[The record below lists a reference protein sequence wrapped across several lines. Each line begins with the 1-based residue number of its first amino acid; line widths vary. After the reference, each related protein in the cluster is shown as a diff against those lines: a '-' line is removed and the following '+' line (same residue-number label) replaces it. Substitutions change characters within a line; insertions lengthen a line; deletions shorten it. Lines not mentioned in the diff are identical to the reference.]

1 MAGVRRLEGAPA
13 PDYGPDEEF
22 SVEVHH
28 GGFFCGSVKDQ
39 VYLDGKVDWFDNC
52 KVQHWR
58 FSSIQEISVMLGYG
72 IEKLTVLWLLPEMVV
87 SSGLRIIDSDAE
99 TLIIKQVA
107 YHVNNFV
114 LYFDIYKSFKTS
126 DWDDNVVNPGK
137 PAAERHDDDDGD
149 FVASD
154 DDGSVDG
161 DFVDS
166 DYEVDHED
174 DDFFWDNVDD
184 GVVDEGAGMGI
195 VVSKGYKRNAPVGKE
210 NMAERQWDEIS
221 TDEDEL
227 ELPDSNGE
235 GKVGANMS
243 SFRPEDIENPIF
255 KLGMKFDSIELLRK
269 AISEYSIKER
279 VEIKMPWNDK
289 KRIKAHCDKKWELK
303 RCTAKWP
310 ANKYLDRF
318 RADEKMSLTNFGKTV
333 QLELNL
339 TISRMKL
346 CRARRKAWE
355 IIYGD
360 EVKQF
365 NELRNYGHELR
376 RTNPGSTFFLTCLDG
391 FFSTLYMSMD
401 ACKRGFLTGCRPV
414 ICLDGCH
421 IKTKFGGQ
429 LLTAIGIDP
438 NDCIFPLAIA
448 VVEVECLTSWKWF
461 LETLKEDLG
470 IENTTPWTIMTEKTK
485 GLIPLVQIS
494 VSRVEHGLHVEH
506 LCTITS
512 QANSEERTSRISFGG
527 VQELNTVVRWN
538 QEMDKMRVLKEG
550 CPCMVRKDATK
561 HMAKKCECRRWDLIG
576 IPCSHAIACL
586 KHERILEDSVLPHCY
601 SIEAFQNA
609 YNFQIFSCSDKTN
622 WQNVGGTEVKPPK
635 YEKKLGRPS
644 KARKKAPHEQQGRN
658 GPRLSKHGVTMH
670 CSHCGKPDHNVA
682 RCAAK
687 EAGEPAVQK
696 RKRSAVQQAHEE
708 ARHQEEY
715 QEVYTAE
722 AETEATMSQVDNPML
737 SQLLD
742 EASQTMRQHP
752 VSQPV
757 PDSAY
762 IVSNV
767 PPARQIQMTT
777 ATKAGRTSR
786 TKKAANQKKRQ

>member
-1 MAGVRRLEGAPA
+1 
-13 PDYGPDEEF
+13 
-22 SVEVHH
+22 
-28 GGFFCGSVKDQ
+28 
-39 VYLDGKVDWFDNC
+39 
-52 KVQHWR
+52 
-58 FSSIQEISVMLGYG
+58 
-72 IEKLTVLWLLPEMVV
+72 MVV
-87 SSGLRIIDSDAE
+87 PSGLRFIDLDAE
-99 TLIIKQVA
+99 TLIMKQVA

-126 DWDDNVVNPGK
+126 DWDDNVVNLGK
-137 PAAERHDDDDGD
+137 PAAERHDDDDED

-154 DDGSVDG
+154 NDGSVDG

-184 GVVDEGAGMGI
+184 GVVDEG
-195 VVSKGYKRNAPVGKE
+195 
-210 NMAERQWDEIS
+210 AERQWDEIS

-289 KRIKAHCDKKWELK
+289 KRIKAHCDVNCPWYLYASWDTRMSCIMIKSFVGNHTCQKKWELK
-303 RCTAKWP
+303 RCTAKWL

-376 RTNPGSTFFLTCLDG
+376 RTNLGSTFFLTCLDG

-401 ACKRGFLTGCRPV
+401 ACKRGFLIGCRPV

-429 LLTAIGIDP
+429 LLSAIGIDP

-448 VVEVECLTSWKWF
+448 VVEVECLASWKWF

-470 IENTTPWTIMTEKTK
+470 IENTTPWTIMTDKQK
-485 GLIPLVQIS
+485 GLIP
-494 VSRVEHGLHVEH
+494 
-506 LCTITS
+506 
-512 QANSEERTSRISFGG
+512 
-527 VQELNTVVRWN
+527 
-538 QEMDKMRVLKEG
+538 
-550 CPCMVRKDATK
+550 
-561 HMAKKCECRRWDLIG
+561 
-576 IPCSHAIACL
+576 
-586 KHERILEDSVLPHCY
+586 
-601 SIEAFQNA
+601 
-609 YNFQIFSCSDKTN
+609 
-622 WQNVGGTEVKPPK
+622 
-635 YEKKLGRPS
+635 
-644 KARKKAPHEQQGRN
+644 
-658 GPRLSKHGVTMH
+658 
-670 CSHCGKPDHNVA
+670 
-682 RCAAK
+682 
-687 EAGEPAVQK
+687 
-696 RKRSAVQQAHEE
+696 AVQQVFPESEHRFCV
-708 ARHQEEY
+708 RHLYHNFSGQFRGE
-715 QEVYTAE
+715 
-722 AETEATMSQVDNPML
+722 NFK
-737 SQLLD
+737 
-742 EASQTMRQHP
+742 
-752 VSQPV
+752 
-757 PDSAY
+757 
-762 IVSNV
+762 N
-767 PPARQIQMTT
+767 
-777 ATKAGRTSR
+777 
-786 TKKAANQKKRQ
+786 